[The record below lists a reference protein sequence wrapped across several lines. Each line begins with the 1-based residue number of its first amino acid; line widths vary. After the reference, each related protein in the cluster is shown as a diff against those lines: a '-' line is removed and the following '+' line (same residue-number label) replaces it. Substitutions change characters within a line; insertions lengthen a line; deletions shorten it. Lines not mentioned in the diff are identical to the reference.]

1 MHLPFIYS
9 KIKKFLIALVRGRV
23 LRKIK
28 ADEITKIV
36 KNLCME
42 TNYYLPED
50 ILDHLKK
57 GLEKETSPLGKKTIE
72 IMLKNAE
79 IAAREKIPLC
89 QDTGIVVVFVE
100 VGQEV
105 VIVNG
110 DLEKAINEGVR
121 QGYIEGYLRKSVV
134 SDPLFER
141 KNTNNN
147 TPPVIYTRI
156 VSGNRLKI
164 TLLPKGAGSENMSKI
179 AMLKPSDGIKGVKEF
194 IIQTVKEAGP
204 NPCPPV
210 IVGVGIGGSFEKCAF
225 LAKKALLR
233 KIGEH
238 NTDERYARL
247 ERELIKE
254 INNLGIGPQGFG
266 GKITALAVNI
276 EYFPCHIASLPVAVN
291 LQCWV
296 SRHKQI
302 EI

>member
-1 MHLPFIYS
+1 M
-9 KIKKFLIALVRGRV
+9 
-23 LRKIK
+23 RKIK

-121 QGYIEGYLRKSVV
+121 QGYMEGYLRKSVV

-238 NTDERYARL
+238 NTDGKYARL

>member
-1 MHLPFIYS
+1 M
-9 KIKKFLIALVRGRV
+9 
-23 LRKIK
+23 RKIK

-57 GLEKETSPLGKKTIE
+57 GLKKETSPLGKKTIE

-238 NTDERYARL
+238 NTDGRYARL

>member
-1 MHLPFIYS
+1 M
-9 KIKKFLIALVRGRV
+9 
-23 LRKIK
+23 RKIK

-57 GLEKETSPLGKKTIE
+57 GLKKETSPLGKKTIE

-134 SDPLFER
+134 NDPLFER

-238 NTDERYARL
+238 NTDGRYARL

>member
-1 MHLPFIYS
+1 M
-9 KIKKFLIALVRGRV
+9 
-23 LRKIK
+23 RKIK

-57 GLEKETSPLGKKTIE
+57 GLKKETSPLGKKTIE

-121 QGYIEGYLRKSVV
+121 QGYMEGYLRKSVV

>member
-1 MHLPFIYS
+1 LHLPFIYS
-9 KIKKFLIALVRGRV
+9 KIKKFLVALVRGRV

-238 NTDERYARL
+238 NTDGKYARL

>member
-1 MHLPFIYS
+1 M
-9 KIKKFLIALVRGRV
+9 
-23 LRKIK
+23 RKIK